1 MTDTSLILGLPYIQ
15 PSQAQKHV
23 THNEALRMLDAVVQL
38 AVEADDL
45 TTPPT
50 GLVAGD
56 RYLVAAPGQGAWA
69 GHDAEVAVYD
79 GVTWTFIAPQTGWQA
94 YVKARALTAVFDGTV
109 WQARDLTSVDS
120 IGVNAASDLY
130 NRLTVASEAVLLTH
144 DGAGHQLKVNK
155 AATTDTASLVYQTG
169 FSGRAEMGLTGNDD
183 FAIKVSADG
192 ATWFDAVRVAA
203 DTGEVHLPL
212 TPARPVLTGPR
223 TYYVDPALGS
233 DANDGLSAGAGA
245 FATITQAL
253 AVVQGLDAHGH
264 VVTVDLA
271 NGTYALTAPLAVARV
286 IPGAPRVVIEGNV
299 SAPGQ
304 VVLESTQS
312 VCDIS
317 AGTVALRG
325 VRVQSTSPDA
335 PALLVRDGAVLALE
349 TVTFGAS
356 AGGHILARGGHLRL
370 EGDYTVAG
378 DGAYHIALR
387 AGARAETVPLTV
399 TFAGTPNFA
408 VAYLQCWE
416 CSVATLPDLTFAG
429 SAAGPRYSV
438 SRNSVADTGGGGST
452 YFPGSANGSTSWG
465 GRYF

>member
-155 AATTDTASLVYQTG
+155 AAATDTASLVYQTG

-192 ATWFDAVRVAA
+192 AT
-203 DTGEVHLPL
+203 
-212 TPARPVLTGPR
+212 
-223 TYYVDPALGS
+223 
-233 DANDGLSAGAGA
+233 
-245 FATITQAL
+245 
-253 AVVQGLDAHGH
+253 
-264 VVTVDLA
+264 
-271 NGTYALTAPLAVARV
+271 
-286 IPGAPRVVIEGNV
+286 
-299 SAPGQ
+299 
-304 VVLESTQS
+304 
-312 VCDIS
+312 
-317 AGTVALRG
+317 
-325 VRVQSTSPDA
+325 
-335 PALLVRDGAVLALE
+335 
-349 TVTFGAS
+349 
-356 AGGHILARGGHLRL
+356 
-370 EGDYTVAG
+370 
-378 DGAYHIALR
+378 
-387 AGARAETVPLTV
+387 
-399 TFAGTPNFA
+399 
-408 VAYLQCWE
+408 
-416 CSVATLPDLTFAG
+416 
-429 SAAGPRYSV
+429 
-438 SRNSVADTGGGGST
+438 
-452 YFPGSANGSTSWG
+452 
-465 GRYF
+465 